1 MNTSV
6 AETVR
11 EEEEYLCA
19 RTFAFHGQLA
29 DLSLFLPQGG
39 VIVLL

>member
-6 AETVR
+6 AETVG

-19 RTFAFHGQLA
+19 FHGQLG
-29 DLSLFLPQGG
+29 DLSLLLRQGG